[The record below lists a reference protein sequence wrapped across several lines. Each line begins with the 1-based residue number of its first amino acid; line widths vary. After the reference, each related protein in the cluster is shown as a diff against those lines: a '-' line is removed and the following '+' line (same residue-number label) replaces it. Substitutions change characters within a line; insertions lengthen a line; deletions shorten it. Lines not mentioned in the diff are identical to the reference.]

1 MAVIGFIGK
10 YGICQITSKNIKKWD
25 FSKIKKDDSDIK
37 NDVERI
43 IKNDGVIFCLYKKKI
58 LVSLYLFE
66 LTVENDK
73 QVLRLY
79 KNITLDEANDCIDEF
94 EEDMVVLLGDTVA
107 DSSSRI
113 DKAFWQ
119 DKEIEP
125 EHIKV
130 GKLEISTSLIWILV
144 GIIFWIIFDSFIFF
158 VIYLCLSVSSGYAV
172 KTTEKKRK
180 LTKSKKKRANKKID
194 SKKEKKVN

>member
-10 YGICQITSKNIKKWD
+10 YGICQITSKNQKKWD
-25 FSKIKKDDSDIK
+25 YSRLKKENTDIK
-37 NDVERI
+37 NSVEKVL
-43 IKNDGVIFCLYKKKI
+43 KNDGVIFGLYKKKV
-58 LVSLYLFE
+58 LVSVYLFE
-66 LTVENDK
+66 HVTEGDEEI
-73 QVLRLY
+73 LRLY
-79 KNITLDEANDCIDEF
+79 DHVTLEEANECVDEF

-113 DKAFWQ
+113 NRAYWK

-125 EHIKV
+125 EIIKV
-130 GKLEISTSLIWILV
+130 GKLEISTSLIWILI

-158 VIYLCLSVSSGYAV
+158 IIYLCLSVSSGYVV

-180 LTKSKKKRANKKID
+180 LTKGKKKRAN
-194 SKKEKKVN
+194 SKVNNK